1 MYDAPILQVP
11 VSGVELRTHWDPSP
25 KEAKMGRE
33 GKDPMFGTKL
43 MPIAACIAMTLA
55 ASVPYVQA
63 QSVSVWLTTDD
74 QRTLMQEQSS
84 VVFIAGSAPDLPTI
98 FLDDH
103 ARYQTIEGFGAS
115 MTDSSAYLMN
125 QKIPPAQLPRVMQS
139 LFDHAQGIG
148 VSFLRNPMGA
158 SDLARTAYSYDD
170 LAAGATD
177 PDLASFSIAHD
188 NVDILPLLKQAKAI
202 NPKITMMGSPWSP
215 PGWMKTSGSMIGGTL
230 LPSAYPAFANYFVKY
245 LQAYAAEGV
254 PVDYI
259 SIQNE
264 PLYVPTDY
272 PGMSVPETDAVTLLR
287 DHVLPALTAN
297 NLTAKVLVYDHNWDN
312 TAYALTV
319 LADPKLANS
328 TQIAGTAWH
337 WYGGP
342 PGAMTTLH
350 NAHPGLRNYVTEA
363 SGGTWIA
370 DEVKTDFEQ
379 ITHSMRNWSSSYVK
393 WGLALDENRGPHYG
407 GCGTCTGLITVNQ
420 STGAVTPTIDYYT
433 LGHFSKF
440 VLPGAVRIWSSN
452 APGLIDAA
460 FTNPDGQRVLVAYN
474 DSAASRSFQVVSKG
488 RSFLYTL
495 PALGGAT
502 FTWTEPAG
510 ATHAI
515 RPHDVRAPRYP
526 VAHRNGVYSIGATS
540 QRIMASSYTG
550 ISNFQTEQCSDADG
564 GFNVGYSASG
574 SWVEYRNIDFGSG
587 VQSVDVRL
595 ANPAAGGTLHFHLDS
610 LTGPQIAQLVAP
622 VTGGWQT
629 WQTVNVPV
637 TGAKGLRNL
646 YVVYSGSSSE
656 GGLVN
661 LNWFQFK

>member
-1 MYDAPILQVP
+1 MP
-11 VSGVELRTHWDPSP
+11 GRTL
-25 KEAKMGRE
+25 K
-33 GKDPMFGTKL
+33 
-43 MPIAACIAMTLA
+43 PIAATISLA
-55 ASVPYVQA
+55 LALSAPYAQA

-84 VVFIAGSAPDLPTI
+84 VVFIAGSAPALPTI
-98 FLDDH
+98 FLDEYS
-103 ARYQTIEGFGAS
+103 RYQTIEGFGAS

-125 QKIPPAQLPRVMQS
+125 QKIGPDRLPGVMQS

-188 NVDILPLLKQAKAI
+188 QVDILPLLKQAKTI
-202 NPKITMMGSPWSP
+202 NPKITMMGNPWSP
-215 PGWMKTSGSMIGGTL
+215 PGWMKTTGSMIGGSL

-245 LQAYAAEGV
+245 LQAYAEAGV
-254 PVDYI
+254 AVDYI

-272 PGMSVPETDAVTLLR
+272 PGMSLPATDAVTVLR

-297 NLTAKVLVYDHNWDN
+297 NLTAKVLVYDHNWSDPE
-312 TAYALTV
+312 YPLTV
-319 LADPKLANS
+319 LADSTLANS
-328 TQIAGTAWH
+328 PQIAGIAWH

-350 NAHPGLRNYVTEA
+350 NAHPGLKNYVTEA

-393 WGLALDENRGPHYG
+393 WGLALDENRGPHDG
-407 GCGTCTGLITVNQ
+407 GCGTCTGLVTVNQ

-460 FTNPDGQRVLVAYN
+460 FINPDGERVLVSYN
-474 DSAASRSFQVVSKG
+474 DSAASRTFQVVSKG

-495 PALGGAT
+495 PALAGAT
-502 FTWTEPAG
+502 FTWTEPVG
-510 ATHAI
+510 PTRAI
-515 RPHDVRAPRYP
+515 GPQDVRAPRYP
-526 VAHRNGVYSIGATS
+526 VAHRSSEYSISATA

-550 ISNFQTEQCSDADG
+550 ISNLQTEQCTDTDG
-564 GFNVGYSASG
+564 GFDAGFSSDG
-574 SWVEYRNIDFGSG
+574 SWAQFRNIDFESG
-587 VQSVDVRL
+587 VQSVDVRM
-595 ANPAAGGTLHFHLDS
+595 ASAGSGGTLRFRLDS
-610 LTGPQIAQLVAP
+610 VSGPLAAEVAVP
-622 VTGGWQT
+622 ITGGWQT
-629 WQTVNVPV
+629 WQTVNARV
-637 TGAKGLRNL
+637 TGATGVRDL
-646 YVVYSGSSSE
+646 YVVFARNAGSG
-656 GGLVN
+656 GIGN